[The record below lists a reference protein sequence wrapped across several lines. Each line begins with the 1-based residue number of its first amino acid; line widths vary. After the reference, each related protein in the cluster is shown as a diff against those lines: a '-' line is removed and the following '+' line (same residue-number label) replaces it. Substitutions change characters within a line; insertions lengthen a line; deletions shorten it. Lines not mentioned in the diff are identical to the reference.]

1 MSNNKKKTTKKPQ
14 TERLHYLFAMETSP
28 PTRTRARAADMI
40 ALCAILTSTRA
51 ATARTVHSFLAFCK
65 RIQESRLVSEHQ
77 AASQL
82 NLILSAAGMYYFPN
96 KNSQHK
102 HSEKVRNMS

>member
-1 MSNNKKKTTKKPQ
+1 MNSLSLLDNAFSKGKNAKIKKELLNVKQKKQQPQ

-65 RIQESRLVSEHQ
+65 
-77 AASQL
+77 
-82 NLILSAAGMYYFPN
+82 
-96 KNSQHK
+96 
-102 HSEKVRNMS
+102 